1 MGQKRI
7 FLYTFPAD
15 NKISSV
21 LPEKEK
27 NMPESSFDPAVHQS
41 LEPLEGY
48 KFDHI
53 ALVNKI
59 ELLKKAPTDDMK
71 AWLSSHPEYKSF
83 NCTAL
88 AAYSG
93 LSEPTLKKLK
103 TGQIADPRGST
114 FWILFNKFGVR
125 PRDVLKCIPENV
137 CNVECVN
144 QSRMQLKAATQRIAE
159 LEAAR
164 SEDKAIFERQMA
176 EKQERYSRTD
186 GVIDDLRRDLKQL
199 RRHNTWLIGA
209 LVFILSVLFVIYL
222 VWDIRNPDLG
232 ITRLIGKLLE

>member
-1 MGQKRI
+1 M
-7 FLYTFPAD
+7 
-15 NKISSV
+15 
-21 LPEKEK
+21 PEKL
-27 NMPESSFDPAVHQS
+27 FDPAIHQS

-48 KFDHI
+48 KFDHT
-53 ALVNKI
+53 ALVNRI

-71 AWLSSHPEYKSF
+71 TWLAQHPEYKSF
-83 NCTAL
+83 NCTSL

-114 FWILFNKFGVR
+114 FWIMFNKFGIR

-137 CNVECVN
+137 CNVDCVN
-144 QSRMQLKAATQRIAE
+144 QSKMQLKAATQKITE
-159 LEAAR
+159 LETAR
-164 SEDKAIFERQMA
+164 AEDKATYERQLA

-199 RRHNTWLIGA
+199 RRYNTWLIGA
-209 LVFILSVLFVIYL
+209 LVALVSVLLVIYV
-222 VWDIRNPDLG
+222 VWEVRNPGQGLTGLLG
-232 ITRLIGKLLE
+232 TLLK